1 MNPDEPTGDLRLD
14 SPDRP
19 SGTVPPSP
27 PVPPPPVRTGPPP
40 RTRAVAVLDAV
51 LGVGAAI
58 RGAFVSG
65 PARPGTSGG
74 VTVGRWSIG
83 VGVVAGAAA
92 VLSALVL
99 LIVLVLRTPDDHVPL
114 NVAPPAEVGVGSSA
128 DPGTPGSEAS
138 PNALR
143 TGAPD
148 AEAVPPAG
156 LPARP
161 ENPAG
166 TATGSPSVAPPPPA
180 PPAGALTAVYT
191 IGDATL
197 VGYRVTVTI
206 DNPNPAP
213 TPRWTVTITLPRPA
227 MTVREVTGAEVTQ
240 DGTTWTFVP
249 AADTGPAPAG
259 GSVSFRFRVDGVGVS
274 SAPTACTIDGRPC
287 TTG

>member
-19 SGTVPPSP
+19 SGTVT
-27 PVPPPPVRTGPPP
+27 PPPPAPLPPPPIRTGPP

-58 RGAFVSG
+58 RGAFASG
-65 PARPGTSGG
+65 SARTGTSGG

-114 NVAPPAEVGVGSSA
+114 NVAPPAEVGVGSNA

-138 PNALR
+138 PNAVR
-143 TGAPD
+143 TDAPG

-161 ENPAG
+161 ENPTG
-166 TATGSPSVAPPPPA
+166 TSTETSSAAPPPA
-180 PPAGALTAVYT
+180 PPAVGLTAAYT
-191 IGDATL
+191 VGDATL

-213 TPRWTVTITLPRPA
+213 VQRWTVTITLPRAP
-227 MTVREVTGAEVTQ
+227 MTVREVTGATATQ

-249 AADTGPAPAG
+249 APDTEPAPAG
-259 GSVSFRFRVDGVGVS
+259 GSVSFRFRVDGVGVN